1 MSNLDLTK
9 ILTSEATRAEE
20 AVETAKKAFAEM
32 LQRPEVVTASQMEA
46 LAYTQAYAH
55 EVMVFWIVARR
66 YEADRAVQ
74 LTKLQEKYRSLVES
88 LAEDYGMCST
98 SPWAN
103 AADMTRRKARVNL
116 MHKLGGILS

>member
-1 MSNLDLTK
+1 MFDLMK
-9 ILTSEATRAEE
+9 ILTSEATSAEA
-20 AVETAKKAFAEM
+20 AVETAKKGFAEM

-46 LAYTQAYAH
+46 LAYAQAYCS
-55 EVMVFWIVARR
+55 EVMVFWIIAKK
-66 YEADRAVQ
+66 YESDREVQ
-74 LTKLQEKYRSLVES
+74 LTKLQARYRWLVED
-88 LAEDYGMCST
+88 LAGDYGMCST

>member
-1 MSNLDLTK
+1 MFDLMK
-9 ILTSEATRAEE
+9 ILTSEATSAEA
-20 AVETAKKAFAEM
+20 AVETAKKGFAEM

-46 LAYTQAYAH
+46 LAYAQAYCS
-55 EVMVFWIVARR
+55 EVMVFWIIAKK
-66 YEADRAVQ
+66 YESDREVQ
-74 LTKLQEKYRSLVES
+74 LTKLQARYRWLVED
-88 LAEDYGMCST
+88 LAADYGVCST